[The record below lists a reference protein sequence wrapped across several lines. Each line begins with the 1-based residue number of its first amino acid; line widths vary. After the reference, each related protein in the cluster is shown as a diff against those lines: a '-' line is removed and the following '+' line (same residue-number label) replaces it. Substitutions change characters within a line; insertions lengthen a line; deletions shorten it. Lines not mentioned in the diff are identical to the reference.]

1 MSDMDDL
8 RQDAKDDRR
17 HAAMDAM
24 GDIDDVLP
32 DDLDPEPEMDS
43 KLYFPDLEDVRCP
56 TCGFINGCNC
66 DPHAVGPDE

>member
-8 RQDAKDDRR
+8 RQDAKDERR

-43 KLYFPDLEDVRCP
+43 QLYFPDLEDVRCP
-56 TCGFINGCNC
+56 TCGFINKCNC
-66 DPHAVGPDE
+66 DPHVVGPDE